1 MKRNSL
7 YIIIIIIL
15 LALLA
20 FVIYA
25 YFSDYQKAKENLA
38 DRIISAH
45 LESFPVGTL
54 VQEGMEG
61 EEKTVFRKGEWMGVS
76 GRIKTNE
83 GGDLVLKIYDLAG
96 NLIQENEKWH
106 KSLQAGQGDF
116 GMCCIMVPNEVGQ
129 YEARLILNEEVLY
142 SLNFSVTE

>member
-1 MKRNSL
+1 MKRNSF
-7 YIIIIIIL
+7 YIIVIIIL
-15 LALLA
+15 VILLA

-25 YFSDYQKAKENLA
+25 YLSDYQKAKENLA

-45 LESFPVGTL
+45 LEGFPAGTS
-54 VQEGMEG
+54 VKEGMQG

-76 GRIKTNE
+76 GKIKTNE
-83 GGDLVLKIYDLAG
+83 GGDLFLKIYDLAG

-116 GMCCIMVPNEVGQ
+116 GMCCIVVPNEVGQ